1 MMRFTFDYCLSIK
14 YQGLLLLPAPL
25 SVHVQVEHITLELGQ
40 RLLDP
45 EGGEPHPGVSVPT
58 LRHQLGQ
65 PPEQLRAVPPRRHI
79 GPGARDTHNLPQ
91 QIDG

>member
-1 MMRFTFDYCLSIK
+1 MRFTFDYCLSIK
-14 YQGLLLLPAPL
+14 YQGLLLHLPRV
-25 SVHVQVEHITLELGQ
+25 SMHVQVEHVALELGQ

-65 PPEQLRAVPPRRHI
+65 APEQLRAVPPRRHI
-79 GPGARDTHNLPQ
+79 GPSSRDTHNLPQ
-91 QIDG
+91 QIAG